1 MNFSSEEENFLLSL
15 GFKFHSTKFCAFDIE
30 SSTMKDDGQSQKLN
44 QSIISI
50 SVCASWK
57 TDQPKCF
64 LRKNSCTSSA
74 TNLVKLFMV
83 ELHSLQSEYVTK
95 FCSEIVEVEN
105 HLDEMVNMNFS
116 HKHLISKAQQYLA
129 NLKKLT
135 VLGWNSERYDLP
147 QLFAFLIAYFGN
159 SGEQIFIIRR
169 GSGKYRTQNK
179 I

>member
-1 MNFSSEEENFLLSL
+1 MAYSSEEENFLLSI
-15 GFKFHSTKFCAFDIE
+15 GFKFNSTKFCAFDIE
-30 SSTMKDDGQSQKLN
+30 SSTTKDDGQKKLN

-57 TDQPKCF
+57 TDEPKCF
-64 LRKNSCTSSA
+64 LRENSCTSSA

-95 FCSEIVEVEN
+95 FCSEIFEVEN
-105 HLDEMVNMNFS
+105 HIAEMVNMNFS
-116 HKHLISKAQQYLA
+116 HKNLISKTQQYLA

-159 SGEQIFIIRR
+159 SGEQLFIIRR